1 MENRHQFIELF
12 NYVKKSY
19 SPKQTP
25 KISIVPNKEI
35 VVSQILN
42 AKISVKNIKENNL
55 DFLMGKLNIDGLNI
69 RINSKK
75 IISEE
80 NIDTLLADI
89 HERDYSDNFTV
100 NMIITY
106 EELKTLPFLDN
117 ADLLYLLDDIPYF
130 LNTLLQKI
138 KVDDIR
144 QLKKKINIFCNRT
157 PELGKSSIFNILE
170 FQDQQEIKLESSS
183 MEVISNNLLSFSN
196 IEIIPYAYP
205 FNDRKCRSQLSV
217 SMLSLLSD
225 KSDKSEL
232 YFISKDTKVVKMSQ
246 ENDGFGNNYNIMS
259 QLMSF
264 IFSGKNTQI
273 KRSLVKNLMY
283 DKLNNV
289 LSIIEINESW
299 LESVKEQAEL
309 DYRLFIDNEVN
320 SFINDKR
327 DIIKDQFDLSYQ
339 MIEKAN
345 QMRRNLTNNIVYI
358 LGAFLSNFIVEGLNN
373 ESDTFRYIAVLIS
386 FLLSVFILVSNYINE
401 EFKAH
406 NSFEKKVA
414 LINKQYPKMY
424 LTEENLVDDLENSIS
439 TPEIDRLKRTEKFSE
454 IVYFILVGITFIA
467 VVVIFWNK
475 IIDLFNVIQPIAI
488 FILNLVCYLFH
499 PFYYFIYI

>member
-1 MENRHQFIELF
+1 MENWHQLIELF

-19 SPKQTP
+19 SPQQTP
-25 KISIVPNKEI
+25 KISVVPNKEI
-35 VVSQILN
+35 VVSQILT

-55 DFLMGKLNIDGLNI
+55 DFLMEKLDIDGLNI

-75 IISEE
+75 IISKE

-89 HERDYSDNFTV
+89 DERDYSDDFTV

-117 ADLLYLLDDIPYF
+117 LELLYLLDDIPYF
-130 LNTLLQKI
+130 LNTLLKTIKI
-138 KVDDIR
+138 DDIR
-144 QLKKKINIFCNRT
+144 QLKNKIKIFCNRT
-157 PELGKSSIFNILE
+157 LYAGKSSIFNILE
-170 FQDQQEIKLESSS
+170 FQDEQEIKLESSS

-205 FNDRKCRSQLSV
+205 FNDKKYRSQHSV

-225 KSDKSEL
+225 RSDKSEL

-246 ENDGFGNNYNIMS
+246 ENDEFGNNYNTLS

-289 LSIIEINESW
+289 LSINEITESW

-406 NSFEKKVA
+406 NSFEKKVS
-414 LINKQYPKMY
+414 LINEQYPKMY
-424 LTEENLVDDLENSIS
+424 LTEENLVDDLDKNIS
-439 TPEIDRLKRTEKFSE
+439 TPEIDKLKRTEIFSE
-454 IVYFILVGITFIA
+454 IVYISLVCITFIA
-467 VVVIFWNK
+467 VVVLFWSEILSVLDAIQNA
-475 IIDLFNVIQPIAI
+475 VIS
-488 FILNLVCYLFH
+488 LLHLGRN
-499 PFYYFIYI
+499 